1 MLPVH
6 YRCLQQRSNS
16 RVSLVEDT
24 REGDRRCVFK
34 RFDSQ
39 EALANEMLAL
49 EKLERYDRVPKLLD
63 RSETELYLVRE
74 HIPGENLYNAIASTT
89 PLDSDRVIVLLEE
102 VLEVLEAIHKQGI
115 VHNNLRL
122 SNLIRDK
129 EDRLYV
135 VGFSQAKPEKSDF
148 SKDMR
153 SLGGIAVYA
162 LTGVS
167 PKTLPRKNGSI
178 IWRDRVSVPQKLADV
193 VDTMLLSNGSQGYRR
208 ATQALKVVR
217 SLKKSNGAASILSKF
232 WKLEAIALIVGIVSG
247 IGTWMA
253 VPGVQQFFGIGR
265 ETAEVAETFLTYEN
279 PRYGIRLQY
288 PPDWEVR
295 EIEDPITGVVVK
307 FLAPKENESDEFYP
321 AELIVSVEEL
331 AEPMSLDEY
340 RDSAIEQIK
349 IFNPEAEIL
358 EVREATLANRRAYE
372 VVYVDK
378 QSGDRK
384 MEIFTV
390 KKTKS
395 YSVFHSSQTMNFS
408 TSRSVARKI
417 KDSLAIETE
426 QTDR

>member
-1 MLPVH
+1 MLPAH

-34 RFDSQ
+34 RFDSK
-39 EALANEMLAL
+39 EALANEIRAL

-135 VGFSQAKPEKSDF
+135 VGFSQANPEKSDF

-153 SLGGIAVYA
+153 SLGRIAVYA

-167 PKTLPRKNGSI
+167 PKPDNSI
-178 IWRDRVSVPQKLADV
+178 VWRDRISVPQKLADL
-193 VDTMLLSNGSQGYRR
+193 VDTMLLSNGSQGYRH
-208 ATQALKVVR
+208 AMQALKVVR
-217 SLKKSNGAASILSKF
+217 SLKTSENDNRVSLRT
-232 WKLEAIALIVGIVSG
+232 VGIVIGTVLTVLGAIGSILGG
-247 IGTWMA
+247 IGA
-253 VPGVQQFFGIGR
+253 VPSIVAYFR
-265 ETAEVAETFLTYEN
+265 EVSSDEANPHFKTYEN

-321 AELIVSVEEL
+321 AEVIVSVEEL

-340 RDSAIEQIK
+340 RDSAIDQIEM
-349 IFNPEAEIL
+349 FNPDADIL

-372 VVYVDK
+372 VVYIDT
-378 QSGDRK
+378 GYRK

-390 KKTKS
+390 KEARS
-395 YSVFHSSQTMNFS
+395 YSVVYI
-408 TSRSVARKI
+408 SRERGNHRGIAPTLNQI
-417 KDSLAIETE
+417 SLSFL
-426 QTDR
+426 